1 MLPIATR
8 GSPKAFLNRSLA
20 RPMAGAL
27 YMRGLLLVPFLA
39 SLAGCSAL
47 MPKPDPEQAWVDL
60 NPNGETQLQAVAVDG
75 KTLEDDRY
83 FQVPP
88 GSRKLEMRY
97 RFEVNGANVGPG
109 SSALARDCKL
119 TLEYDKFTAGARYRL
134 VAGGYG
140 FRPWAKLYDQHQYVL
155 ARAEEKGCGDLAG
168 R

>member
-1 MLPIATR
+1 
-8 GSPKAFLNRSLA
+8 
-20 RPMAGAL
+20 
-27 YMRGLLLVPFLA
+27 MRGFLLVTLLA
-39 SLAGCSAL
+39 SLAGCSMW
-47 MPKPDPEQAWVDL
+47 MPKPDPEQAWIEL

-83 FQVPP
+83 FQVQP

-109 SSALARDCKL
+109 SNPLPRDCKL

-155 ARAEEKGCGDLAG
+155 ARADEKRCVDLAG

>member
-1 MLPIATR
+1 
-8 GSPKAFLNRSLA
+8 
-20 RPMAGAL
+20 
-27 YMRGLLLVPFLA
+27 MRGFLLVTLLA
-39 SLAGCSAL
+39 SLAGCSMW
-47 MPKPDPEQAWVDL
+47 MPKPDPEQAWIEL

-109 SSALARDCKL
+109 SNPLPRDCKL

-140 FRPWAKLYDQHQYVL
+140 FRPWAKL
-155 ARAEEKGCGDLAG
+155 
-168 R
+168 

>member
-1 MLPIATR
+1 
-8 GSPKAFLNRSLA
+8 
-20 RPMAGAL
+20 
-27 YMRGLLLVPFLA
+27 MRGFFLVLFVA
-39 SLAGCSAL
+39 SLTGCAAM

-75 KTLEDDRY
+75 RTLDDPRY

-97 RFEVNGANVGPG
+97 RFDVDGANIGPG

-119 TLEYDKFTAGARYRL
+119 ALEYDRFTAGARYRL